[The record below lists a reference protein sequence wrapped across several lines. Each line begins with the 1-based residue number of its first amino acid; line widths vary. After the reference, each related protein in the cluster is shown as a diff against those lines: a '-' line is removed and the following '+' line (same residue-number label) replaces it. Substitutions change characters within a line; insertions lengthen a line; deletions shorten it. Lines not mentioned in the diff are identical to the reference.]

1 MSPSKPGTPHGM
13 RAVVAY
19 APEDFRLEEIEVPTP
34 CPGEILVH
42 EALDLCHRRDPLDQG
57 GHTTMTGPLEAGRR

>member
-34 CPGEILVH
+34 CPGELLVH
-42 EALDLCHRRDPLDQG
+42 EALDLVIDGTRSIKVAIQP
-57 GHTTMTGPLEAGRR
+57 